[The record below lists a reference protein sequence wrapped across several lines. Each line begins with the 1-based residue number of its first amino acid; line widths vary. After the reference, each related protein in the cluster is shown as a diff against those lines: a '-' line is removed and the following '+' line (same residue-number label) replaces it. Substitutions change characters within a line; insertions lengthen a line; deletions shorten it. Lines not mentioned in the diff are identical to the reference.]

1 METISRNPQSD
12 LAVSL
17 AGGGAILLWSGTA
30 IANKIAVAYMD
41 PMTAGVLRSMLA
53 GLVAVGI
60 VLAARLPRPGSGT
73 QWALLLVSGISSFA
87 LWPMLMS
94 LGLGHTTA
102 NHTVL
107 IMATLPAL
115 TGLLGSGLERRLPGR
130 GWWLGIGVAM
140 VGTVYLIFARSHGAL
155 LTEAGDT
162 TGDLI
167 IFVGTLICAVGYVA
181 GGRLAPAIGTWST
194 TLWGL
199 SVALVVLMPAF
210 VLRMGLTNWAAVGM
224 QGWSAIA
231 YMTLFSSLA
240 GYAAWFW
247 ALGHGGIT
255 RIGSW
260 QFMQPVLSVILAA
273 ALLGETITFQLAAA
287 AASILLGTALAQ
299 RRVAG
304 SPGPVRGPARLVRY

>member
-1 METISRNPQSD
+1 MGTILRTPQNGV
-12 LAVSL
+12 AVTL

-60 VLAARLPRPGSGT
+60 VLAARLPRPGSRA

-87 LWPMLMS
+87 VWPMLMS

-115 TGLLGSGLERRLPGR
+115 TGLLGSGLEHRLPGR
-130 GWWLGIGVAM
+130 GWWLGIGIAM
-140 VGTVYLIFARSHGAL
+140 AGTVYLMFSHSRGAL
-155 LTEAGDT
+155 LAEAGGT
-162 TGDLI
+162 AGDLI
-167 IFVGTLICAVGYVA
+167 IFGGTLVCAVGYVA
-181 GGRLAPAIGTWST
+181 GGRLAPVIGTWST

-199 SVALVVLMPAF
+199 SAALVVLIPAF
-210 VLRMGLTNWAAVGM
+210 VLRMGLTDWASVGTR
-224 QGWSAIA
+224 GWSAIA
-231 YMTLFSSLA
+231 YMTLLSSLA

-247 ALGHGGIT
+247 ALGHGGIA

-260 QFMQPVLSVILAA
+260 QFMQPVLSILLA
-273 ALLGETITFQLAAA
+273 ALLLGEGVTLSLAAA
-287 AASILLGTALAQ
+287 AATILLGTALAQ
-299 RRVAG
+299 RRVA
-304 SPGPVRGPARLVRY
+304 A

>member
-1 METISRNPQSD
+1 MGTISLNPQNG

-53 GLVAVGI
+53 GFVAVGI
-60 VLAARLPRPGSGT
+60 VLAARLPRPGSRA
-73 QWALLLVSGISSFA
+73 QWGLLLVSGISSFA

-115 TGLLGSGLERRLPGR
+115 TGLLGSALERRLPGR
-130 GWWLGIGVAM
+130 GWWLGIGLAM
-140 VGTVYLIFARSHGAL
+140 AGTVFLIFSRSRGAL
-155 LTEAGDT
+155 LTEAGGIS
-162 TGDLI
+162 GDLI
-167 IFVGTLICAVGYVA
+167 IFVGTLICAVGYVS

-199 SVALVVLMPAF
+199 SAALVVLIPAF
-210 VLRMGLTNWAAVGM
+210 VLRMDLTDWAAVGTR
-224 QGWSAIA
+224 GWSAIA
-231 YMTLFSSLA
+231 YMTLLSSLA

-255 RIGSW
+255 RIGAW
-260 QFMQPVLSVILAA
+260 QFMQPVLSVFLA
-273 ALLGETITFQLAAA
+273 ALLLGEVITLRLAAA
-287 AASILLGTALAQ
+287 AATILLGTALAQ
-299 RRVAG
+299 R
-304 SPGPVRGPARLVRY
+304 P

>member
-1 METISRNPQSD
+1 MGTISRNSQKE

-30 IANKIAVAYMD
+30 IANKMAVASMD

-60 VLAARLPRPGSGT
+60 VLAARLPRPGSRE
-73 QWALLLVSGISSFA
+73 QWGLLLVSGISSFA

-115 TGLLGSGLERRLPGR
+115 TGLLGSGLERRLPSR
-130 GWWLGIGVAM
+130 GWWFGIGIAM
-140 VGTVYLIFARSHGAL
+140 AGTVYLVFSHSRGAL
-155 LTEAGDT
+155 LTEAGGT

-194 TLWGL
+194 TLRGL
-199 SVALVVLMPAF
+199 SAALVVLIPVF
-210 VLRMGLTNWAAVGM
+210 VLRMGLTDWAAVGTR
-224 QGWSAIA
+224 GWSAIA
-231 YMTLFSSLA
+231 YMTLLSSLA

-247 ALGHGGIT
+247 ALGHGGIA

-260 QFMQPVLSVILAA
+260 QFMQPVLSVVLAA
-273 ALLGETITFQLAAA
+273 FLLGEAITLQLAAA
-287 AASILLGTALAQ
+287 AATILLGTALAQ
-299 RRVAG
+299 RRATKLR
-304 SPGPVRGPARLVRY
+304 PVSE

>member
-1 METISRNPQSD
+1 MGTIAQGPQSSV
-12 LAVSL
+12 AVSL

-60 VLAARLPRPGSGT
+60 VLALRLPRPGSSA
-73 QWALLLVSGISSFA
+73 QWGLLLVSGISSFA
-87 LWPMLMS
+87 VWPMLMS

-130 GWWLGIGVAM
+130 GWWLGIGIAM
-140 VGTVYLIFARSHGAL
+140 AGTVYLMFSRSHGAL
-155 LTEAGDT
+155 LTEAGGT
-162 TGDLI
+162 AGDVI
-167 IFVGTLICAVGYVA
+167 VFVGTLVCAVGYVA

-199 SVALVVLMPAF
+199 SAALVVLIPAF
-210 VLRMGLTNWAAVGM
+210 VFRMGLTDWGSVGT
-224 QGWSAIA
+224 QGWGAIA
-231 YMTLFSSLA
+231 YMTLLSSLA

-247 ALGHGGIT
+247 ALGHGGIA

-260 QFMQPVLSVILAA
+260 QFMQPVLSVVLAA
-273 ALLGETITFQLAAA
+273 LVLGEAITLQLAAA
-287 AASILLGTALAQ
+287 AATILLGTALAQ
-299 RRVAG
+299 RRA
-304 SPGPVRGPARLVRY
+304 AAC

>member
-1 METISRNPQSD
+1 MDTISRGSQNGW
-12 LAVSL
+12 AVSF

-30 IANKIAVAYMD
+30 IANKIAVAFMD

-60 VLAARLPRPGSGT
+60 VLSVRLPRPGSRK
-73 QWALLLVSGISSFA
+73 QWGLLLVSGISSFA

-115 TGLLGSGLERRLPGR
+115 TGLLGSALERRLPSR
-130 GWWLGIGVAM
+130 GWWLGIGIAM
-140 VGTVYLIFARSHGAL
+140 AGTVYLIFSHSRGAL
-155 LTEAGDT
+155 LTEAGGT
-162 TGDLI
+162 AGDLI
-167 IFVGTLICAVGYVA
+167 VLVGTLICAVGYVA

-199 SVALVVLMPAF
+199 SAALVVLIPAF
-210 VLRMGLTNWAAVGM
+210 VLRIGLTDWATVGA
-224 QGWSAIA
+224 QGWGAIA

-247 ALGHGGIT
+247 ALGHGGIA

-260 QFMQPVLSVILAA
+260 QFVQPVLSVLLAA
-273 ALLGETITFQLAAA
+273 ALLGEAITPGLAAA
-287 AASILLGTALAQ
+287 AATILLGTVLAQ
-299 RRVAG
+299 RRA
-304 SPGPVRGPARLVRY
+304 AA

>member
-1 METISRNPQSD
+1 MDTISRNPQST

-41 PMTAGVLRSMLA
+41 PVTAGVLRSMLA
-53 GLVAVGI
+53 GLVAAGI
-60 VLAARLPRPGSGT
+60 VLAVRLPRPGSRT
-73 QWALLLVSGISSFA
+73 QWGLLLVSGISSFA

-115 TGLLGSGLERRLPGR
+115 TGLLGSGLEGRLPGR

-140 VGTVYLIFARSHGAL
+140 AGTVYLIFARSRGAM

-162 TGDLI
+162 MGDLI

-199 SVALVVLMPAF
+199 TAALVVLIPAF
-210 VLRMGLTNWAAVGM
+210 VLRMGLTDWAAVGKT
-224 QGWSAIA
+224 GWSAIA
-231 YMTLFSSLA
+231 YMTLLSSLA

-247 ALGHGGIT
+247 ALGHGGIA

-260 QFMQPVLSVILAA
+260 QFTQPVLSVFLA
-273 ALLGETITFQLAAA
+273 ALLLGEAITLQLAAA
-287 AASILLGTALAQ
+287 AATILLGTALAQ
-299 RRVAG
+299 RRAVA
-304 SPGPVRGPARLVRY
+304 

>member
-1 METISRNPQSD
+1 MDTILRNPHGN

-41 PMTAGVLRSMLA
+41 PVTAGVLRSMLA
-53 GLVAVGI
+53 GFVAVAI
-60 VLAARLPRPGSGT
+60 VLATRLPRPDSRA

-87 LWPMLMS
+87 IWPMLMS
-94 LGLGHTTA
+94 LGLGYTTA

-130 GWWLGIGVAM
+130 GWWLGIGIAM
-140 VGTVYLIFARSHGAL
+140 AGTVYLIFAHSGGAL
-155 LTEAGDT
+155 LTEAGDAV
-162 TGDLI
+162 GDLI
-167 IFVGTLICAVGYVA
+167 IFAGTLICAVGYVA

-199 SVALVVLMPAF
+199 SASLVVLIPVF
-210 VLRMGLTNWAAVGM
+210 VARMDLTDWTSVGST
-224 QGWSAIA
+224 GWSAIA
-231 YMTLFSSLA
+231 YMTLLSSLA

-247 ALGHGGIT
+247 ALGHGGIA

-260 QFMQPVLSVILAA
+260 QFMQPVLSVLLAVL
-273 ALLGETITFQLAAA
+273 LLGEAITLQLAAA
-287 AASILLGTALAQ
+287 AATILIGTALAQ
-299 RRVAG
+299 RRAI
-304 SPGPVRGPARLVRY
+304 A

>member
-1 METISRNPQSD
+1 MGTISLNPQNG

-60 VLAARLPRPGSGT
+60 VLAVRLPRPGSRA
-73 QWALLLVSGISSFA
+73 QWGLLLVSGISSFA
-87 LWPMLMS
+87 VWPMLMS

-107 IMATLPAL
+107 IMAILPAL

-130 GWWLGIGVAM
+130 GWWLGIGIAM
-140 VGTVYLIFARSHGAL
+140 AGTVYLIFSRSRGAL
-155 LTEAGDT
+155 LTEAGGT
-162 TGDLI
+162 AGDLI
-167 IFVGTLICAVGYVA
+167 VFVGTLVCAVGYVA

-199 SVALVVLMPAF
+199 SAALVVLIPAF
-210 VLRMGLTNWAAVGM
+210 VLRMGLTDWASVGTE
-224 QGWSAIA
+224 GWSAIA
-231 YMTLFSSLA
+231 YMTLLSSLA

-247 ALGHGGIT
+247 ALGHGGIA

-260 QFMQPVLSVILAA
+260 QFMQPVLSVLLAA
-273 ALLGETITFQLAAA
+273 ALLGEAITPRLAAA
-287 AASILLGTALAQ
+287 AATILLGTALAQ
-299 RRVAG
+299 RRA
-304 SPGPVRGPARLVRY
+304 AA